1 MSKSLMINKSYRNTH
16 TVTGYICLEILKSD
30 PYAYLARFRGPTE
43 TCMEHFITLLLYFS
57 HLI

>member
-1 MSKSLMINKSYRNTH
+1 MINKSYRNTH